1 MKSTGE
7 VMGLNHNFATAFAKS
22 QLGAG
27 SKVPREGTVFISVR
41 DDDKPLILDFSRH
54 LIEAGF
60 KIVATSGTHKYL
72 TENGIPATKVNKVLE
87 GRPHIVD
94 SMKNGGV
101 QLVINTTDGAKSIS
115 DSRDIRRT
123 ALMGKIPY
131 YTTIPGAN
139 AAVAGIIAYR
149 EGALEVKPLQ
159 AYFASMSTPA
169 PDIVARVERL
179 LGWRPQRL
187 ASRLRRL
194 HADRPLRRLRRPPHR
209 LRQGR
214 DHAGHRRADQPR
226 NRCLCRTFPA
236 ASCRVSSAPIRIPT
250 SPSSSSRTSAPPPGR
265 RPGPIT
271 PSASSSTRWPKCTQP
286 PALSP
291 MATCCVV
298 AKPVGPQ
305 SPPTR
310 PPSFPSASSAQAWLD
325 RTLPTLIAA
334 EQSCRLSGDA
344 LAHFDLRSD
353 NLCLTANGVK
363 FIDWAE
369 ACRSSAD
376 VDLGFFL
383 PSLAYENG
391 PLPEAILPN
400 RPDIAA
406 LISGFF
412 ATRAGLPNIPDAP
425 FVRRVQR
432 EQLSTALPWA
442 IRALGLPPAS
452 P

>member
-1 MKSTGE
+1 M
-7 VMGLNHNFATAFAKS
+7 S
-22 QLGAG
+22 Q
-27 SKVPREGTVFISVR
+27 
-41 DDDKPLILDFSRH
+41 
-54 LIEAGF
+54 
-60 KIVATSGTHKYL
+60 
-72 TENGIPATKVNKVLE
+72 
-87 GRPHIVD
+87 
-94 SMKNGGV
+94 
-101 QLVINTTDGAKSIS
+101 
-115 DSRDIRRT
+115 
-123 ALMGKIPY
+123 
-131 YTTIPGAN
+131 
-139 AAVAGIIAYR
+139 
-149 EGALEVKPLQ
+149 
-159 AYFASMSTPA
+159 PA

-179 LGWRPQRL
+179 LGWRPQ
-187 ASRLRRL
+187 SW
-194 HADRPLRRLRRPPHR
+194 RPVHGGYTPTARYAVS
-209 LRQGR
+209 
-214 DHAGHRRADQPR
+214 DGHRTGFVKVATTPVTVEQINREIIAYAGISGRFVPRVLGADPDPDQPILIIEDLSAATWPPPWTDHSVGLVLDTMAEMHAAPSTLAHGDVLR
-226 NRCLCRTFPA
+226 GREAGWPTVAADPA
-236 ASCRVSSAPIRIPT
+236 AF
-250 SPSSSSRTSAPPPGR
+250 
-265 RPGPIT
+265 
-271 PSASSSTRWPKCTQP
+271 
-286 PALSP
+286 LSLGL
-291 MATCCVV
+291 
-298 AKPVGPQ
+298 VG
-305 SPPTR
+305 
-310 PPSFPSASSAQAWLD
+310 AAWLD
-325 RTLPTLIAA
+325 RSLPTLIAA

-442 IRALGLPPAS
+442 IRALGLPPPS